1 MKNYETYEYYL
12 VQPIVLC
19 KPWLWRHFWH
29 FPYLEKKLLEQFQSF
44 FEENTSKC
52 TLKGL
57 YSSGKMDGMAIQFVE
72 FSREE
77 YKIKKVLG

>member
-1 MKNYETYEYYL
+1 MGSCQKVPKFE
-12 VQPIVLC
+12 
-19 KPWLWRHFWH
+19 
-29 FPYLEKKLLEQFQSF
+29 FQSF

-57 YSSGKMDGMAIQFVE
+57 YSSGKMDGMAIQVEE